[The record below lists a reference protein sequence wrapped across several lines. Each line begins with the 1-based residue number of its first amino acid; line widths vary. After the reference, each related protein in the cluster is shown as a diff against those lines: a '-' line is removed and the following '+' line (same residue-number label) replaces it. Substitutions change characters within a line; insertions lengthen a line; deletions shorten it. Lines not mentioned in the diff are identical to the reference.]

1 MQFSVC
7 ADARPGCPS
16 KGRLLY
22 PTAVRDDS
30 YQEEHRQTYVDIGP
44 ALPDQLGSDPLLR
57 RSFHAA
63 GQPALVQ
70 IGGRSRC
77 PRVTAG
83 DRSFP
88 LVLAQI
94 WHALLS
100 SRWQGPCVR
109 LCSGHGGL
117 GIGSLDHEPSGCY
130 RFRPAD
136 VVALARLIT
145 N

>member
-63 GQPALVQ
+63 GQPAAFL
-70 IGGRSRC
+70 IR
-77 PRVTAG
+77 AG
-83 DRSFP
+83 LLIFWLQLNVSGFRP
-88 LVLAQI
+88 VLARG
-94 WHALLS
+94 WKASRFLSKVLLMT
-100 SRWQGPCVR
+100 
-109 LCSGHGGL
+109 
-117 GIGSLDHEPSGCY
+117 SLED
-130 RFRPAD
+130 R
-136 VVALARLIT
+136 
-145 N
+145 